1 MNLEAKQRISDV
13 QERVERVCA
22 AEDCMTTCVR
32 PAELA
37 LYLPTAETMT
47 RRTTFAQTSMIV
59 IVDVEISLDNDSVFA
74 GVEIS
79 LPQRYV
85 NGGAKVLTRKPLNS
99 SK

>member
-1 MNLEAKQRISDV
+1 MNLEAKQSISDV

-59 IVDVEISLDNDSVFA
+59 IADIENTVNYELFASVEISL
-74 GVEIS
+74 
-79 LPQRYV
+79 LQRYV
-85 NGGAKVLTRKPLNS
+85 NGGDKKLTRITAQL
-99 SK
+99 